1 MRTTLLRFGF
11 ALVAALDLGCLNADP
26 LPFHAP
32 EAGLPDAEDDAPS
45 DAPDPKAVCRECIE
59 APLDPGPGCSDQYL
73 ACAANE
79 KCLVIFECVL
89 AKGCTSAPTQPEIIN
104 CALPCV
110 AEAGAVNVGDPA
122 VMLILPI
129 APCVLGPCKAACGG
143 SP

>member
-1 MRTTLLRFGF
+1 MATLSF
-11 ALVAALDLGCLNADP
+11 GCLDVDP

-32 EAGLPDAEDDAPS
+32 PEAGDLDVEEDASS
-45 DAPDPKAVCRECIE
+45 DADLRAVCRQCIE
-59 APLDPGPGCSDQYL
+59 APVDPGPGCGDQYL

-79 KCLVIFECVL
+79 KCLAIFECVL
-89 AKGCTSAPTQPEIIN
+89 AKGCTSGATQPDIIN

-110 AEAGAVNVGDPA
+110 AETGAVNVGDPA

-129 APCVLGPCKAACGG
+129 APCVLGPCKPACGG